1 MFQLLVFVYILCLC
15 WVLLSTLLA
24 TPIVLL
30 VMMYLVTGDF
40 DSQDCLDLKH
50 YGQWDISPALL
61 TAFSFVCFL
70 NTWLC
75 WDM

>member
-50 YGQWDISPALL
+50 
-61 TAFSFVCFL
+61 
-70 NTWLC
+70 
-75 WDM
+75 